1 MSEEQINEIT
11 EEVKTEDAEDQV
23 PAVAGG
29 EKPEAAS
36 AEAAETEE
44 IQEERPEVE
53 GILEIA
59 EDGFGFLRFDNFL
72 TSNKDI
78 YVSNSQIRRFG
89 LRTGDKI
96 HGITRKPRANERF
109 GALLYVKSVNGMDP
123 GASRRR
129 PHFDDLTPVFPDE
142 KIVLENSSMH

>member
-23 PAVAGG
+23 PAEAGG

-53 GILEIA
+53 GIKISTYPTVRS
-59 EDGFGFLRFDNFL
+59 G
-72 TSNKDI
+72 
-78 YVSNSQIRRFG
+78 VS
-89 LRTGDKI
+89 D
-96 HGITRKPRANERF
+96 
-109 GALLYVKSVNGMDP
+109 
-123 GASRRR
+123 
-129 PHFDDLTPVFPDE
+129 
-142 KIVLENSSMH
+142 